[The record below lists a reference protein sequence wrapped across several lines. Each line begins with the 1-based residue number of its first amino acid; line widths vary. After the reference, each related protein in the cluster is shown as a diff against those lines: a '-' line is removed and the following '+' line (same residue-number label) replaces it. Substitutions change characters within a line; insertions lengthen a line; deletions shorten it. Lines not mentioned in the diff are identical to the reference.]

1 MDSAASFHPL
11 QPFLK
16 QCLEIPLHKVSFLL
30 QDPSGEH
37 PLPSS
42 GMGRWSPRVKGGQ
55 GTASPHLSSRLS
67 LQLTPPS
74 MRFQQRGF
82 CPCPPGQHSSGQ
94 NAAMEQK
101 SPREEPRVQG
111 SVDTAQAL
119 GQSPAAG
126 ASRRYGKNKESLPAI
141 TGFSNMA
148 NHAIFTGAYLFSEDA
163 GTDSRVSFFSPA
175 VFKDRFELALFKGFA
190 SCPLFLTPCTSLC
203 VPPLLKTKQT
213 PEKTQQQQKKHQ
225 THTPTALRTQT
236 YKGPLGSRKQ
246 SSFQAILLKP

>member
-1 MDSAASFHPL
+1 MKFHC
-11 QPFLK
+11 K
-16 QCLEIPLHKVSFLL
+16 QS
-30 QDPSGEH
+30 
-37 PLPSS
+37 
-42 GMGRWSPRVKGGQ
+42 
-55 GTASPHLSSRLS
+55 LS
-67 LQLTPPS
+67 LCKAPYPP
-74 MRFQQRGF
+74 QGWGDGDAHEYRGDREWHPRISAPASASSSLLP
-82 CPCPPGQHSSGQ
+82 PCASNKGASVPVPPAST
-94 NAAMEQK
+94 AAAKTLPWSRNPPERSRGSRGHWTQPRRPYFGAGAEPGCRNEQK
-101 SPREEPRVQG
+101 VR
-111 SVDTAQAL
+111 
-119 GQSPAAG
+119 
-126 ASRRYGKNKESLPAI
+126 GKNKESLPAI

-225 THTPTALRTQT
+225 NHTPTAVRTQT